1 MSENLLSYAKNY
13 ASLGYNVFPCQPDV
27 ETVPDD
33 RRKAPITKNGC
44 KAGTTDL
51 QQVEEWWKRTPNANI
66 GFHCTGLIVVDV
78 DGANNPF
85 KSANH
90 RTLMATG
97 CSVATSPRGGTHY
110 FFKKPKDFNVRNSVK
125 LFADNVDIRTDGG
138 YVIVAPSTILGNPYT
153 WLSQPFSGPDDLPEP
168 PEFVL
173 NRLAKLAE
181 RQRVSASN
189 VEYTIPTS
197 ASADRI
203 YRYICSADKAI
214 SFQKGHD
221 TTFGVLGRLWWGFA
235 LSEDELRQWAPVY
248 NAERCDPPWKPE
260 DLDHKIESV
269 LNRWHPLDNRPRGS
283 LLTGSTDFTDD
294 DCDRYITPLL
304 EANAARRT
312 QFQKDLE
319 CVNTTDIEDN
329 SEDDFEVVPPQIPV
343 EWFYEVPGLMKRII
357 QYSMDYAPYPNPWMS
372 FAAAL
377 AMMSFL
383 TARTI
388 SGPFGERTN
397 LYIFGLGLSGSGKD
411 FPRDTNKKILDSL
424 GLLHLERNNF
434 ASSEAIED
442 MMTLC
447 PLRLA
452 QTDEIAGLLEQA
464 ANSRSM
470 KSSIVDVLLQMYTSS
485 KSSYAIRSKAGKEES
500 ERVIQPHLVVL
511 GTSTSKECMS
521 AMTESMLSGGLL
533 SRMFTIE
540 GGERSMKNY
549 NASNSVPLPDVIVRT
564 AKLWIKEYEKTEK
577 NPCPSVLPC
586 SEEALQFL
594 RQTSDYVDG
603 TLYKQAERENNNTE
617 ASVWARV
624 VEQATKLAI
633 LYTASDNLHDTW
645 VRPSELV
652 IGLPALEWGVK
663 MAICQAER
671 MLWKTSQKP
680 KSKIQQDCQ
689 EVLEFLEN
697 AKNNTRTRYEISRKL
712 RRLSAKELDEILAT
726 LESQGVIARK
736 LSDST
741 GGRRA
746 EIIVLIRKPK
756 RKK

>member
-1 MSENLLSYAKNY
+1 MIDFLSYAKNY
-13 ASLGYNVFPCQPDV
+13 AEMGYHVFPCQPDAENV
-27 ETVPDD
+27 AED
-33 RRKAPITKNGC
+33 RRKAPIVKNGC
-44 KAGTTDL
+44 KAGTTDTN
-51 QQVEEWWKRTPNANI
+51 QVEEWWSHTPNANI
-66 GFHCTGLIVVDV
+66 GFHCAGLIVIDV
-78 DGANNPF
+78 DGAGNPF

-97 CSVATSPRGGTHY
+97 CPVATSPRGGTHY
-110 FFKKPKDFNVRNSVK
+110 FFRKPKDFHVRNSVK

-153 WLSQPFSGPDDLPEP
+153 WLSQPFSGPADLPEP

-181 RQRVSASN
+181 LQRVSASN

-203 YRYICSADKAI
+203 YRYICSADPAEQGNDG
-214 SFQKGHD
+214 SG

-248 NAERCDPPWKPE
+248 NAERCTPPWSE
-260 DLDHKIESV
+260 DELKHKIESV
-269 LNRWHPLDNRPRGS
+269 LNRWHPLDNRPRGN

-294 DCDRYITPLL
+294 DCERYIAPLL
-304 EANAARRT
+304 EANAAKRT

-319 CVNTTDIEDN
+319 ET
-329 SEDDFEVVPPQIPV
+329 SEDESLIEFDEEPGLIPV

-511 GTSTSKECMS
+511 GTSTSKECVS
-521 AMTESMLSGGLL
+521 AMNESMLSGGLL

-549 NASNSVPLPDVIVRT
+549 NASNSIPLPDVIVRT
-564 AKLWIKEYEKTEK
+564 AKLWMKEYEKTEK

-603 TLYKQAERENNNTE
+603 TLYKQAERENNNTK

-671 MLWKTSQKP
+671 MLWKVSQKP

-689 EVLEFLEN
+689 EVLEILEN
-697 AKNNTRTRYEISRKL
+697 AKNNTCTRSTILRKL
-712 RRLSAKELDEILAT
+712 RRLSAKELDEILTT
-726 LESQGVIARK
+726 LEDQGAVLRQ
-736 LSDST
+736 LGSET

-746 EIIVLIRKPK
+746 EIITLIQKHKRRK
-756 RKK
+756 